1 MNNLAFLKG
10 RMIPTLRKLA
20 GTSKYGFDEDD
31 ELIES
36 ALHELNQAIES
47 KDHNKL
53 IDSIKAIVA
62 CLMNKHS
69 EESNETHA

>member
-1 MNNLAFLKG
+1 MV
-10 RMIPTLRKLA
+10 PTLRKMS

-36 ALHELNQAIES
+36 ALHELSHAIES
-47 KDHNKL
+47 KDHQKL
-53 IDSIKAIVA
+53 INSIKAIVE

-69 EESNETHA
+69 EENHASA